1 MNEEEIKETGC
12 CPKFNPDNWD
22 DKNFK
27 WENKLFIK
35 DSIPE
40 FLHIPLPYIVGKVMT
55 RMCKKA
61 ENASAMP
68 ETKDFL
74 CLAYDPSPWKG
85 EFYMAVTKEVPGA
98 ENMKISGEFITR
110 VFDGPYNAVPKWIK
124 IMDTL
129 LQGKGLKA
137 KKYYFYYTTCP
148 KCAKVYGHNFVV
160 VFAEI

>member
-1 MNEEEIKETGC
+1 MNEEQIKETGC
-12 CPKFNPDNWD
+12 CPEFNPDDWD
-22 DKNFK
+22 DKNFEWK
-27 WENKLFIK
+27 DKLFIK

-40 FLHIPLPYIVGKVMT
+40 FLHLPLPFMFGKAMT
-55 RMCKKA
+55 RLHKKA
-61 ENASAMP
+61 EKAGAMP

-85 EFYMAVTKEVPGA
+85 EFYMAVTREVPDA
-98 ENMKISGEFITR
+98 ENVRISGEFITR

>member
-12 CPKFNPDNWD
+12 CPKFDADSWD
-22 DKNFK
+22 DKNFE
-27 WENKLFIK
+27 WEDKLFIK

-40 FLHIPLPYIVGKVMT
+40 FLHMPLPSMVGKAMT

-61 ENASAMP
+61 EDAGAMP
-68 ETKDFL
+68 ESNDFL

-85 EFYMAVTKEVPGA
+85 EYYMAVTREVPGA
-98 ENMKISGEFITR
+98 KNVKISGEFITR

-124 IMDTL
+124 LMDTL